1 MRIHHHNKGVSLMEL
16 CEPLQELQKK
26 LPPLFAGTE
35 LDNLTGKG
43 YCWRSLQNEKSL
55 GKVPEDVF
63 LRSGSKK
70 LLVVRDNFLAHW
82 QTKIGSG
89 KAR

>member
-1 MRIHHHNKGVSLMEL
+1 MNAQTNTERRTKMPDFIL
-16 CEPLQELQKK
+16 CEPLQKLQKD

-43 YCWRSLQNEKSL
+43 YCWRTLQNEKSL

-70 LLVVRDNFLAHW
+70 LLVVRDKFLAHW
-82 QTKIGSG
+82 QSKIT
-89 KAR
+89 RQ